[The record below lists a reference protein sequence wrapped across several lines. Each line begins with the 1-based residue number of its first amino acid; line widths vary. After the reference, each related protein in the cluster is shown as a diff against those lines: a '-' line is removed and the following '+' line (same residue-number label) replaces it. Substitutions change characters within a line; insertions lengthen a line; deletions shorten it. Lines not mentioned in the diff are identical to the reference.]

1 MDVVQK
7 IPHILSLVSSLIVA
21 IVSFQQLVE
30 FQEICLRVS
39 ITLIEFYVIGMLVK
53 KVLIN
58 IIQETKENEEL
69 EKEQNIEQEQKE
81 KIMEQNQNN
90 ENKNDKQDNNENEEI
105 INEFSPLQPKEV
117 IKDETKVISN
127 MLKEK

>member
-7 IPHILSLVSSLIVA
+7 IPYILSLVSSLIVA
-21 IVSFQQLVE
+21 IVSLQQLVE

-39 ITLIEFYVIGMLVK
+39 ITLIEFYFIGMLVK

-58 IIQETKENEEL
+58 IIQETKEKEEL